1 MKSRNH
7 STWRV
12 KAARFMRCL
21 SFLLVPALAS
31 EVTPRPRSTSSCA
44 TGSTPGADPLLPYL
58 LAVGPPPLR
67 FAQALPLP
75 DVSTRPASAAPP
87 VPAVVEEIAAAN
99 AASAKPV
106 GTAPPS
112 PVAPPEASAPEPASV
127 PVAPVETAKPPA
139 RTPPALIPDD
149 TQHETRP
156 EEILPFF
163 QLPGSSGGAGGA
175 TTIVVPVVPAQPEEM
190 RLPVSTAVYR
200 QH

>member
-12 KAARFMRCL
+12 KTARIMRCL

-112 PVAPPEASAPEPASV
+112 PVAPPEAPAPEPATTL
-127 PVAPVETAKPPA
+127 VAPVDTAKPTPA
-139 RTPPALIPDD
+139 KTPAALIPDD
-149 TQHETRP
+149 TQHELRP

-163 QLPGSSGGAGGA
+163 QMPGAGGA
-175 TTIVVPVVPAQPEEM
+175 ATVVVPVVPAQPEEM

-200 QH
+200 QR